1 MISGLER
8 FRDAGRALFAA
19 PKKADPPKERVKGES
34 AASESSLTALFG
46 LQNPDFLISRKGLSI
61 IDEMRLDDALGSFMD
76 MKKGAALAT
85 DWEVV
90 PASEDEADIDLAD
103 FVTYVFANLPGS
115 FKERLRDILT
125 AMEYGYSITNKPLVV
140 LPSGPY
146 ATKIGLLDLKTKEP
160 HQFRFDVDEFRN
172 VTGLLHT
179 GPDYKVTKLDTTDFV
194 VYSYRREFCNPYGT
208 SDFTRCHRA
217 WNFKKQIYKF
227 WGVYLERFGGAWLD
241 IEYDPDLK
249 TDEDHEVAKKLVND
263 LQTRSGYLHPKSYIA
278 KIQESSGRGHEAFK
292 DAIREQ
298 NIYMARAV
306 LIPDLLGFSERPG
319 GAYSLGQKQFD
330 LFLDGVIGEIQ
341 KDLAETVVQEQLI
354 KPLVDLAQANVETYP
369 KFQFKSF
376 SEEDQI
382 AICTMLLAAVD
393 KGVLKPDLDMQN
405 YVRRVAGL
413 PELDELDLP
422 DPKPAPVFPP
432 GFPPKKP
439 DEDDVPDDKPNAVA
453 DEEDLAARAGKVF
466 AFQKPKFNR
475 KLTTF
480 EKKIDFERILST
492 QDDLE
497 AQITETWAEL
507 FKVARDDLVA
517 QVKKRRIVEDEKETE
532 VASISLARREDMKK
546 SLSRF
551 MLSSFYYGA
560 LEAQNEIASVR
571 GEKYESPQAYQ
582 FELGGKPLTDIEAEF
597 AKKGLSMTPAIRQA
611 AREITRRAFFVTG
624 IETEKVLS
632 RAKIIVM
639 NGLSRKDVA
648 WTEGELKKLFEGFI
662 SQGQITDKTLGE
674 LWRIG
679 TVVRMQFN
687 TAFNDGRRRKFDDPD
702 VADFVVAYDWSAVL
716 DDATTLYCQAM
727 DKGGPYRK
735 EAINREGWPPAHFNC
750 RSIVVPVTQ
759 GEKFE
764 LHDLPAGA
772 GPRGEG
778 FELAACCREEK

>member
-8 FRDAGRALFAA
+8 LRDAGRALFAA
-19 PKKADPPKERVKGES
+19 PKKSEAPKARVKGES
-34 AASESSLTALFG
+34 AAAENSLTMSLG
-46 LQNPDFLISRKGLSI
+46 LENRDFLVSRKGLSI

-85 DWEVV
+85 EWEVV
-90 PASEDEADIDLAD
+90 PASEDQADIDLAD

-115 FKERLRDILT
+115 FKERLRDILS

-140 LPSGPY
+140 LPAGPY
-146 ATKIGLLDLKTKEP
+146 AGKIGLLDLKTKEP

-194 VYSYRREFCNPYGT
+194 LYSYRREFCNPYGT

-241 IEYDPDLK
+241 IAYDPDLK
-249 TDEDHEVAKKLVND
+249 TDEDHAVAKKLVTD
-263 LQTRSGYLHPKSYIA
+263 LQTRTGYLHPNGYEA
-278 KIQESSGRGHEAFK
+278 KVQESSGRGHEAFK
-292 DAIREQ
+292 DSIREQ

-341 KDLAETVVQEQLI
+341 KDLSETVVQEQLI
-354 KPLVDLAQANVETYP
+354 KPLVDLAQSNVEKYP
-369 KFQFKSF
+369 TFQFKSF

-382 AICTMLLAAVD
+382 AICTMLLSAVE
-393 KGVLKPDLDMQN
+393 KGVLKPDLEMQN

-413 PELDELDLP
+413 PEKDELELP
-422 DPKPAPVFPP
+422 EEKPAPEPAP
-432 GFPPKKP
+432 
-439 DEDDVPDDKPNAVA
+439 DDVPDDKPNAV
-453 DEEDLAARAGKVF
+453 DEEELSARARKVF
-466 AFQKPKFNR
+466 AFAKPKFSR
-475 KLTTF
+475 PLTTF
-480 EKKIDFERILST
+480 EKKINFERILAT

-497 AQITETWAEL
+497 AQITETWADL

-517 QVKKRRIVEDEKETE
+517 QVKKRRIVEDEKEGE

-546 SLSRF
+546 SLARF
-551 MLSSFYYGA
+551 MLSSFFYGA

-571 GEKYESPQAYQ
+571 GEKYESPTAYQ
-582 FELGGKPLTDIEAEF
+582 FQLEGKPLTDIEAEF

-611 AREITRRAFFVTG
+611 AREIARRAFFVTG

-716 DDATTLYCQAM
+716 DDATTDYCAAM

-735 EAINREGWPPAHFNC
+735 DDINREGWPPAHFNC
-750 RSIVVPVTQ
+750 RSIVVPITQ
-759 GEKFE
+759 GEAFE
-764 LHDLPAGA
+764 LHDLPTRE
-772 GPRGEG
+772 PRGEG
-778 FELAACCREEK
+778 FELAACCRGEA